1 MRIIRKI
8 VFVFIVSALFILS
21 SCGKKKTTTTL
32 IGANTVFDSKEDI
45 PVYILSYCFFD
56 EVYKEEVE
64 LRVSFG
70 QSYAIMSSDRTN
82 TEFLNEDPLLDTKN
96 NYYKLY
102 VVDENNNK
110 KDYNKKLNVVNR
122 RFYIQDND
130 EYTLYGWFSFN
141 GGTAKIPKEYFD
153 KNEGEIYLSVFEESK
168 TTTDEKLMETI
179 AVKYTKDENGIK
191 LVVPEKYTSIENYD
205 KSGKTKY

>member
-1 MRIIRKI
+1 M
-8 VFVFIVSALFILS
+8 A
-21 SCGKKKTTTTL
+21 TL

-45 PVYILSYCFFD
+45 PVYILSYRFVD
-56 EVYKEEVE
+56 EVYKEDVE
-64 LRVSFG
+64 LSVSFG
-70 QSYAIMSSDRTN
+70 QSYAIMSSDYTN
-82 TEFLNEDPLLDTKN
+82 TEFLNEEPLLDTKN

-110 KDYNKKLNVVNR
+110 KDYNIKLNVVNR

-141 GGTAKIPKEYFD
+141 SGIAKISKEYFD

-168 TTTDEKLMETI
+168 TTTDEKLMVTI
-179 AVKYTKDENGIK
+179 AVKYTKDKNGIK
-191 LVVPEKYTSIENYD
+191 LVVPEKHTSIENYD
-205 KSGKTKY
+205 KSGKKKY